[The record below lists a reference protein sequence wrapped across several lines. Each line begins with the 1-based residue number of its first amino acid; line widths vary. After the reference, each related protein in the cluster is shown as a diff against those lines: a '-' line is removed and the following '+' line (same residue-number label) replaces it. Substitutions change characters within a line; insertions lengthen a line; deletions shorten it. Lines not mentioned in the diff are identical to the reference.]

1 VFITDQITLA
11 GAFPAA
17 CTRLRQLADGRLLQR
32 ASNDAYGEGVRGGL
46 MHGGPV
52 RHLPSRDLAGVQLG
66 HLTVLTGHNGCAR
79 LPLRWETA
87 GPAGQFPVLDADI
100 TLTAAGD
107 TSVLALVGTY
117 RLPPGPGAGQEAVRQ
132 CAAATIHSFLALLAC
147 AIAHPAGREPGS
159 PAS

>member
-1 VFITDQITLA
+1 MFITDHITLA
-11 GAFPAA
+11 GAFPTT
-17 CTRLRQLADGRLLQR
+17 CTRLQQLADGRLLQR
-32 ASNDAYGEGVRGGL
+32 ASNDAYGEGVRGL
-46 MHGGPV
+46 VHGGPV
-52 RHLPSRDLAGVQLG
+52 RHLPSRGLARAQLG

-107 TSVLALVGTY
+107 TSVLALDGTY
-117 RLPPGPGAGQEAVRQ
+117 RRPPGPTTGAAQEAVRQ

-147 AIAHPAGREPGS
+147 AIAHPAGQEP
-159 PAS
+159 AA